1 MLLSPIYRLYMAYSV
16 LSLFLGEI
24 VLQNHPIGT
33 RQKEALSGSIGTR
46 QKEALS
52 GFPFAWHCQ
61 NARNA
66 AATTVGC

>member
-1 MLLSPIYRLYMAYSV
+1 MLLSPIYRVYMAYSV
-16 LSLFLGEI
+16 LSLFWGEI

-33 RQKEALSGSIGTR
+33 RQ
-46 QKEALS
+46 QEALS